1 MHVENPLALVGFHD
15 ITSHLWANNQI
26 IVPHLIY
33 LINLLI
39 RCGTIR
45 SISTYDL
52 FDDIES
58 NLET

>member
-1 MHVENPLALVGFHD
+1 MKMHVENPLALVGFHD

-39 RCGTIR
+39 KK
-45 SISTYDL
+45 DV
-52 FDDIES
+52 EQ
-58 NLET
+58 

>member
-1 MHVENPLALVGFHD
+1 MHVENPLALVVFRD

-39 RCGTIR
+39 KKMWNNKINF
-45 SISTYDL
+45 YL
-52 FDDIES
+52 
-58 NLET
+58 